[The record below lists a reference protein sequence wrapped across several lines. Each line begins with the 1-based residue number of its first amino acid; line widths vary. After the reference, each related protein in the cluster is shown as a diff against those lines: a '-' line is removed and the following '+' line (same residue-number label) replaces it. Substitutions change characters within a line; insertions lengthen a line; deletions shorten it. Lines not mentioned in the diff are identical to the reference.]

1 MAVDELQA
9 AMIVMPSEEGLYLPK
24 FTSMR
29 KAGGQRRP
37 LLPARARG
45 PNT

>member
-9 AMIVMPSEEGLYLPK
+9 AMIVMPSEGLYLRK
-24 FTSMR
+24 FTSIR

>member
-9 AMIVMPSEEGLYLPK
+9 AMIVMPSEVLYLRK
-24 FTSMR
+24 FTSIR

>member
-1 MAVDELQA
+1 MAIDELQA
-9 AMIVMPSEEGLYLPK
+9 AMIVTPSEVLYLPK
-24 FTSMR
+24 FTSIR
-29 KAGGQRRP
+29 KAVEQRRP